1 MQNSDMGFHCPC
13 FSCHR
18 HVQRYMANSTASIN
32 PAKVT
37 LPGDVSLFSLPL
49 LTMLGLMVVR
59 AVAVM
64 VAVPVVP
71 APWVTLATLVGGLL
85 AVVAGEAT
93 TV

>member
-1 MQNSDMGFHCPC
+1 
-13 FSCHR
+13 
-18 HVQRYMANSTASIN
+18 MANNTASIN
-32 PAKVT
+32 PANVT
-37 LPGDVSLFSLPL
+37 LPADVSFESLPL

-71 APWVTLATLVGGLL
+71 APWVTLATLVGESL
-85 AVVAGEAT
+85 AVVAGDAT